1 MGCEVMLSRKNF
13 KDQSREDT
21 LYLLDAEK
29 RKEVISVMN
38 KQQSDFDSLEDFDT
52 YLLEIEQKIDTL
64 IQGTQEDKIKV

>member
-38 KQQSDFDSLEDFDT
+38 KQQSDFDSIEDFDT
-52 YLLEIEQKIDTL
+52 YLLDIEQKIDTL

>member
-52 YLLEIEQKIDTL
+52 YLLDIEQKIDTL

>member
-38 KQQSDFDSLEDFDT
+38 KQQSDFDSLEDFDN